1 MRGKTKIEGEERV
14 SEDQW
19 REKNKISLVSF
30 KMGARTTKQQGNS
43 DGGNNDLV
51 TRFTISDE
59 GGPQLSIDQVSTKG
73 NFL

>member
-1 MRGKTKIEGEERV
+1 
-14 SEDQW
+14 
-19 REKNKISLVSF
+19 
-30 KMGARTTKQQGNS
+30 MGARTTKQQGNS